1 MANRAHVAVLEQ
13 GIKVWNTWRSRHPEI
28 HPDLRKANLSETQL
42 IGADFRRTNLSGA
55 NLHGAILSSVRLD
68 DSDLSDADLG
78 DACLSYTD
86 LGRTDLSGADLRH
99 ANLCHTNLSGAN
111 FRETDLTDANVS
123 HAILRETLFIDV
135 DLSTVKGLDTVYHLG
150 PSAVSLDAVQR
161 SKGRISQMF
170 LRRTGVPE
178 IFLEYI
184 RTQGNAPFDYPTCFL
199 SFSSKDWDFVE
210 RLYND
215 LQRAGVRCWFAPE
228 NLQTGEKFK
237 ASIDDAIRRYEK
249 FLVVLSKHALKSGWV
264 QHELEVA
271 LQKEH
276 HGKLSVIFPLRLD
289 GAIANSNKGWSAYIQ
304 SNRNIRSFEDWK
316 DNVVYQRAFK
326 QLLRDLKNA
335 K

>member
-1 MANRAHVAVLEQ
+1 MADPEHVAVLEQ
-13 GIKVWNTWRSRHPEI
+13 GIKAWNKWRKRHPEI
-28 HPDLRKANLSETQL
+28 HPDLRKVDLSEAQC

-55 NLHGAILSSVRLD
+55 NLCGAILSSVRLS
-68 DSDLSDADLG
+68 DSDLSDANLS

-86 LGRTDLSGADLRH
+86 LGRTDFSSADLCN
-99 ANLCHTNLSGAN
+99 AILCHTNLSGAN
-111 FRETDLTDANVS
+111 FRETDLKDTNLS
-123 HAILRETLFIDV
+123 HAILRETMFIDV
-135 DLSTVKGLDTVYHLG
+135 DLSAVKGLDAVYHLG
-150 PSAVSLDAVQR
+150 PSAISFDTVQR
-161 SKGRISQMF
+161 SKGRISPIF
-170 LRRTGVPE
+170 LRGTGVPE
-178 IFLEYI
+178 IFLDYI
-184 RTQGNAPFDYPTCFL
+184 RTQRNAPFDYPTCFL

-210 RLYND
+210 RLYSD

-276 HGKLSVIFPLRLD
+276 HSKPSVLFPLRLD
-289 GAIANSNKGWSAYIQ
+289 GAITHAQTGWAAHIQ
-304 SNRNIRSFEDWK
+304 GNRNIRIFENWQ
-316 DNVVYQRAFK
+316 DNAVYQKALK